1 MRRPS
6 SAGSE
11 ILQILNRRLDMLAEL
26 LCTLIPAFNGGPH
39 VLALFRVQRFAE
51 EGLALAGAH
60 RPGRRRWLL
69 RRGFSTWGSLRLAA
83 TPIASARPYGV
94 SSRRPGLARDFAIL
108 NAACYSCIETAPRF
122 WLTDRNRV
130 APACRWLGTGA
141 AAKSAEAVSSAQF
154 GRMPTALRLA
164 RAGNI
169 IPHCD
174 GDAAKVD
181 QGRKL
186 E

>member
-11 ILQILNRRLDMLAEL
+11 ILQILNHRLDMLAEL

-39 VLALFRVQRFAE
+39 VLALFQLQRFAE
-51 EGLALAGAH
+51 EGPALAGAH

-69 RRGFSTWGSLRLAA
+69 RRGFSPWGSLRLAA
-83 TPIASARPYGV
+83 TPIASARAYGV
-94 SSRRPGLARDFAIL
+94 SSRRLDWRASSPFWTLHATVGSRPPRDSGRPIA
-108 NAACYSCIETAPRF
+108 TVWR
-122 WLTDRNRV
+122 RR
-130 APACRWLGTGA
+130 
-141 AAKSAEAVSSAQF
+141 AVGSGRAQLPNPQKPPHSAQF

-169 IPHCD
+169 IPP
-174 GDAAKVD
+174 ATATPR
-181 QGRKL
+181 QS
-186 E
+186 

>member
-1 MRRPS
+1 MIEEIRICLPPGFYWDCVSMRRPS
-6 SAGSE
+6 FAGSE
-11 ILQILNRRLDMLAEL
+11 ILQKLNHRLDMLAEL
-26 LCTLIPAFNGGPH
+26 LCNLIPAFNGGPH
-39 VLALFRVQRFAE
+39 VLALFGSSASIRSGQTPERPALGVRLRHSERCMLQLDRDPPE
-51 EGLALAGAH
+51 ILADRSRPCGAGA
-60 RPGRRRWLL
+60 P
-69 RRGFSTWGSLRLAA
+69 
-83 TPIASARPYGV
+83 
-94 SSRRPGLARDFAIL
+94 LARD
-108 NAACYSCIETAPRF
+108 
-122 WLTDRNRV
+122 
-130 APACRWLGTGA
+130 GA

-169 IPHCD
+169 IPYCD